1 MKIGIIALGRM
12 GGGIARRMMPAE
24 NHRVVFDEDAARRD
38 NFVADSSE
46 GRWTIEAAIDEVV
59 PA

>member
-24 NHRVVFDEDAARRD
+24 NHRVVFDEDAASRD
-38 NFVADSSE
+38 GHEPKEPPVK
-46 GRWTIEAAIDEVV
+46 V
-59 PA
+59 